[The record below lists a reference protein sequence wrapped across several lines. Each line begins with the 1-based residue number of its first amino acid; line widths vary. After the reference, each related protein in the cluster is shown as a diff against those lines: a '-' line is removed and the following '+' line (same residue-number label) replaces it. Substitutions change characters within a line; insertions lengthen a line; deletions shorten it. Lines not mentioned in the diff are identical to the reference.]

1 MSTILFLLLGTARLA
16 RSFPL
21 GEVLSFLKGVS
32 LARFKP
38 CLTHEVTPF
47 FPFCLSLLQLFH
59 THLKKHNELQLEEHH
74 WVNGGTPF
82 AGIGL
87 VHELAHKGE
96 IKCSLQ
102 MP

>member
-59 THLKKHNELQLEEHH
+59 THSVTGNLDTG
-74 WVNGGTPF
+74 WYVWYSD
-82 AGIGL
+82 A
-87 VHELAHKGE
+87 
-96 IKCSLQ
+96 SS
-102 MP
+102 